1 MIKINGL
8 KKSYGKLEVLKHVD
22 LDLQQGTVYA
32 IVGPNAAGK
41 TTLIKSLLGLTKA
54 DEGSIEIN
62 NQMVNGDCSYRN
74 NIGYMPQLAKFPE
87 NLTVK
92 EILRLVRD
100 LRNNPEQTDD
110 ELISAFKLEKEMHK
124 PVKNLSG
131 GTRQKLSAVIGFL
144 FKPAILILD
153 EPTAGLDPVSS
164 STLKDK
170 IIAEKKNNK
179 MIIITSHIMS
189 EIEEL
194 CDYIIFLLDGS
205 VYFQGTKAMV
215 HKHTQQVNLER
226 AIAIL
231 MESKQE

>member
-1 MIKINGL
+1 MIKITGL
-8 KKSYGKLEVLKHVD
+8 RKSYGKLDVLKSVD
-22 LDLQQGTVYA
+22 LDLREGVVYA

-41 TTLIKSLLGLTKA
+41 TTLIKTILGLTKA
-54 DEGSIEIN
+54 DSGTIEIN
-62 NQMVNGDCSYRN
+62 NQVINGDCSYRN
-74 NIGYMPQLAKFPE
+74 QLGYMPQIAKFPE
-87 NLTVK
+87 NLTGK

-110 ELISAFKLEKEMHK
+110 ELISAFKLDKEIYK

-131 GTRQKLSAVIGFL
+131 GTRQKLSAVIAFL
-144 FKPAILILD
+144 FKPAVLILD

-170 IIAEKKNNK
+170 IIREKKNNK
-179 MIIITSHIMS
+179 TIIITSHIMS

-205 VYFQGTKAMV
+205 IYFQGTREMV
-215 HKHTQQVNLER
+215 HNRTQQANLER

-231 MESKQE
+231 MESK

>member
-8 KKSYGKLEVLKHVD
+8 TKSYGKLSVLKHID
-22 LDLQQGTVYA
+22 LHLQQGTVYA

-41 TTLIKSLLGLTKA
+41 TTLIKTILGLTKA
-54 DEGSIEIN
+54 DTGTIEIN
-62 NQMVNGDCSYRN
+62 NLQINGDCSYRN
-74 NIGYMPQLAKFPE
+74 HIGYMPQIAKFPE

-110 ELISAFKLEKEMHK
+110 QLISAFKLQSELHK

-131 GTRQKLSAVIGFL
+131 GTRQKLSAVIAFL
-144 FKPAILILD
+144 FQPSILILD
-153 EPTAGLDPVSS
+153 EPTAGLDPISS

-170 IIAEKKNNK
+170 IIQEKNNNK
-179 MIIITSHIMS
+179 TVIITSHIMS

-194 CDYIIFLLDGS
+194 CDYIIFLLDGLI
-205 VYFQGTKAMV
+205 YFQGSKEMV

-231 MESKQE
+231 MESK

>member
-1 MIKINGL
+1 MIKVNGL
-8 KKSYGKLEVLKHVD
+8 TKSYGKLPVLKRID
-22 LDLQQGTVYA
+22 LHLQQGTVYA

-41 TTLIKSLLGLTKA
+41 TTLIKTILGLTKA
-54 DEGSIEIN
+54 DAGTIEIN
-62 NQMVNGDCSYRN
+62 NQLVNGDCSYRN
-74 NIGYMPQLAKFPE
+74 HIGYMPQIAKFPE

-110 ELISAFKLEKEMHK
+110 QLIGEFKLQSELHK

-131 GTRQKLSAVIGFL
+131 GTRQKLSAVIAFL
-144 FKPAILILD
+144 FQPSILILD
-153 EPTAGLDPVSS
+153 EPTAGLDPISS

-170 IIAEKKNNK
+170 IIQEKNNNK
-179 MIIITSHIMS
+179 TVIITSHIMS

-194 CDYIIFLLDGS
+194 CDYIIFLLDGLI
-205 VYFQGTKAMV
+205 YFQGSKEMV

-231 MESKQE
+231 MESK